1 MRKLFSTYF
10 QSLMLTVNMTT
21 TVSSENNTD
30 SDDVALAGKD
40 NRLGLMCNMRQSV
53 QGVSKHV

>member
-1 MRKLFSTYF
+1 
-10 QSLMLTVNMTT
+10 MLTVNMTT

-40 NRLGLMCNMRQSV
+40 NRLGLMCNTRQSV
-53 QGVSKHV
+53 QGVSKHVTA